1 MKMNFLSGV
10 KPKSLLGRKLSN
22 RYLSSDA
29 FNSGG
34 RLGRSRFRRIGSSFS
49 GRRSLFEIKYTVIR
63 VLIVVILVCLFI
75 YAIPTFRYGIHRLL
89 VKQFVITATPATVLA
104 EELSAEEFYVAPKY
118 LTTDKFIGK
127 PNESVSLVEGDII
140 FESYSSLPV
149 GVIESVGTKVNIRLF
164 SDAGFKNNFYIS
176 GETEEELPPL
186 EPVTS
191 TDEDTGSSTDEDY
204 SDEETQLAIASAS
217 VRTQKQQTLKPAL
230 LEGAGYG
237 EIVAKLPPQTKDVKV
252 GDVVYVQTLEGPRAI
267 AEISRV
273 SEDTTSGSTFTVISA
288 QLLVSPQS
296 IYRVKS
302 LTE

>member
-1 MKMNFLSGV
+1 MKMSFLSGV

-29 FNSGG
+29 FNSSG
-34 RLGRSRFRRIGSSFS
+34 RLGRNRFRRIGSSFS

-63 VLIVVILVCLFI
+63 VVLVVLLVFLFI

-89 VKQFVITATPATVLA
+89 VKQFVFTTTSAQTIV
-104 EELSAEEFYVAPKY
+104 EELSADEFYVAPKY

-127 PNESVSLVEGDII
+127 PREGATLAEGDIV
-140 FESYSSLPV
+140 FESHSNSPV
-149 GVIESVGTKVNIRLF
+149 GVIESTGTTVNIRLF

-176 GETEEELPPL
+176 GKGEEELPLL
-186 EPVTS
+186 EPATTVD
-191 TDEDTGSSTDEDY
+191 DETGSSTDEDT
-204 SDEETQLAIASAS
+204 ELALATTAT
-217 VRTQKQQTLKPAL
+217 RTQNQQTLKPAL
-230 LEGAGYG
+230 FEGVGYG
-237 EIVAKLPPQTKDVKV
+237 EIVAKLPPQTKDVKI
-252 GDVVYVQTLEGPRAI
+252 GDSVYVQTINGPRAI

-288 QLLVSPQS
+288 QLLVSPQA

-302 LTE
+302 ITE

>member
-29 FNSGG
+29 FNSSG
-34 RLGRSRFRRIGSSFS
+34 RLGRNRFRRIGSSFS

-63 VLIVVILVCLFI
+63 VAIVVLLVCLFI

-89 VKQFVITATPATVLA
+89 VKQFVFTTTSAQTIA
-104 EELSAEEFYVAPKY
+104 EELSADEFYVAPKY

-127 PNESVSLVEGDII
+127 PREGATLAEGDII
-140 FESYSSLPV
+140 FESYSNTPV
-149 GVIESVGTKVNIRLF
+149 GVVEATDSTVNIRLF

-176 GETEEELPPL
+176 GEGEEELPPL
-186 EPVTS
+186 EPAT
-191 TDEDTGSSTDEDY
+191 TIDDETGSSTDE
-204 SDEETQLAIASAS
+204 ETELAIATT
-217 VRTQKQQTLKPAL
+217 VTRTQNKQTLKPAL
-230 LEGAGYG
+230 FEGAGYG
-237 EIVAKLPPQTKDVKV
+237 EIVAKLPPQTKDVEI
-252 GDVVYVQTLEGPRAI
+252 GDSVYVQTVDGPRAI

-288 QLLVSPQS
+288 QLLVSPQA